1 MGQSLPAIGNPFGL
15 DRTIPAGLVSALGR
29 AVTGVAGNDIM
40 NCIQTDA
47 AINPGNSGGPLLTLN
62 GKVVGVNTIFITT
75 SGSSAGI
82 GFAVPGDNVKEST
95 DLIVEL
101 DKERQLQFIQRK
113 GSGVEVASNSLEDS
127 FL

>member
-1 MGQSLPAIGNPFGL
+1 
-15 DRTIPAGLVSALGR
+15 
-29 AVTGVAGNDIM
+29 M

-62 GKVVGVNTIFITT
+62 GKVVGVNTMIITT
-75 SGSSAGI
+75 SGSSAGK